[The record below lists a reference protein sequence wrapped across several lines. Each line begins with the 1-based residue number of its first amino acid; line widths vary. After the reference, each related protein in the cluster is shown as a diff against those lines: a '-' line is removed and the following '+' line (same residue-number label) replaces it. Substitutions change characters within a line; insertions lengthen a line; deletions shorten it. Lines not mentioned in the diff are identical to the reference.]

1 MDVVVQIGNYAA
13 VAAMAGLALL
23 VPLYVSQTR
32 DLHRLRR
39 WAALT
44 PDLAEAER
52 EAAEAA
58 AAKSARAEAERPAP
72 RRPVPVAEGTRST
85 TPTPAGTEARRAA
98 PTHSV
103 PRAASS
109 SPQAM
114 SPAER
119 IALDRPATTRIT
131 AERARVHTPP
141 QGTPASP
148 GLTPRRLAALVGG
161 VAVLGIAVIA
171 VALEVSHRG
180 AEREDSPRSAAV
192 EPSEVEVAVL
202 NGTAVPG
209 LAAKVGDDVEAN
221 EFQLGT
227 VTNSETPYENTIVV
241 YAAGAQR
248 DAQAVATALGA
259 ARVRPMDAEI
269 RALAQGADVAV
280 IAGEDRNAS

>member
-1 MDVVVQIGNYAA
+1 MDVVLQIGNYAA
-13 VAAMAGLALL
+13 VAALVGLALL

-44 PDLAEAER
+44 ADLAEAER

-58 AAKSARAEAERPAP
+58 RAESARAEGDRPGRRRAVPVVHGRRATMPTQARPA
-72 RRPVPVAEGTRST
+72 
-85 TPTPAGTEARRAA
+85 ARVH
-98 PTHSV
+98 PG
-103 PRAASS
+103 PRAESS
-109 SPQAM
+109 APRPM

-141 QGTPASP
+141 QGKPATS

-161 VAVLGIAVIA
+161 VVALGIAVIA
-171 VALEVSHRG
+171 VALEVSHPG
-180 AEREDSPRSAAV
+180 SEREDAPRSAAV

-221 EFQLGT
+221 EFELGT
-227 VTNSETPYENTIVV
+227 VTNSETPYENTTVV

-248 DAQAVATALGA
+248 EAQAVATALGA